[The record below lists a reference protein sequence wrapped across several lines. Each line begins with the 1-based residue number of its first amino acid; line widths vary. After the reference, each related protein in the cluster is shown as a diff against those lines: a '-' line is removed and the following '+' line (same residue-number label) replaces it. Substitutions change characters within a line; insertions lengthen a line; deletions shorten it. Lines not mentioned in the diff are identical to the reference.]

1 MNNKKLRLG
10 FIGVGKMG
18 QAAHLRNFAA
28 LEECEVVAI
37 AELREEMACRVA
49 RRYGVPRV
57 YRYHREML
65 AHEQLDGLVCIQPFD
80 RHGILLGELL
90 QLGLPILT
98 EKPLAASV
106 EVGERLVKAAQEA
119 GTWHMVAYHKRS
131 DPAAV
136 CAREYVRQFQLSD
149 ELGRLRY
156 VRITMPPG
164 EWIAGGFNDVIIGS
178 DPAPA
183 LEFDPPA
190 SDLSAEDYADYVRF
204 VNYYIHQ
211 VNLLRFLLG
220 EPYRVTYADPH
231 QVLLIGESASGAT
244 CSIEM
249 APYQTTLDW
258 QESALVCFER
268 GYVRLDLPPPLA
280 LNRAG
285 RVEVFRD
292 PGQGAT
298 PQRIE
303 PILPP
308 VHAHR
313 QQAINFVRAIRGEC
327 RPPCD
332 SVEALE
338 DLRLARDYFRLLRGR

>member
-1 MNNKKLRLG
+1 MSTQKVRLG
-10 FIGVGKMG
+10 FVGVGMMG

-28 LEECEVVAI
+28 LSDCEVVAI
-37 AELREEMACRVA
+37 AELRAETARRVA
-49 RRYGVPRV
+49 QRYGVPRV
-57 YRYHREML
+57 YSDHRDML
-65 AHEQLDGLVCIQPFD
+65 AHEQLDGLVCIQPFN
-80 RHGILLGELL
+80 RHGVLVTELL
-90 QLGLPILT
+90 QTKLPILT

-106 EVGERLVKAAQEA
+106 EVGERLVRAAQEA
-119 GTWHMVAYHKRS
+119 GTWQMVAYHKRS
-131 DPAAV
+131 DPAAM
-136 CAREYVRQFQLSD
+136 CAREYIEQLRQSG

-164 EWIAGGFNDVIIGS
+164 DWIAGGFDELINGND
-178 DPAPA
+178 PLPA
-183 LEFDPPA
+183 LTCDPPA
-190 SDLSAEDYADYVRF
+190 SDLSPEDYADYVRF

-211 VNLLRFLLG
+211 VNLMRFLLG

-231 QVLLIGESASGAT
+231 EVLLVGESVGGVT
-244 CSIEM
+244 CAIEM
-249 APYQTTLDW
+249 APYQTSRDW
-258 QESALVCFER
+258 QERALACFER
-268 GYVRLDLPPPLA
+268 GYVRLDLPAPLA

-285 RVEVFRD
+285 RVEVFKD
-292 PGQGAT
+292 PGKGAV

-303 PILPP
+303 PLLPP

-313 QQAINFVRAIRGEC
+313 QQAINFLRAIRGEH

>member
-1 MNNKKLRLG
+1 
-10 FIGVGKMG
+10 
-18 QAAHLRNFAA
+18 
-28 LEECEVVAI
+28 
-37 AELREEMACRVA
+37 
-49 RRYGVPRV
+49 
-57 YRYHREML
+57 
-65 AHEQLDGLVCIQPFD
+65 
-80 RHGILLGELL
+80 GILVGELL
-90 QLGLPILT
+90 QTGLPILT

-106 EVGERLVKAAQEA
+106 EVGERLVQAAQKA

-131 DPAAV
+131 DPAAA
-136 CAREYVRQFQLSD
+136 CARDYVRQFQQSG

-156 VRITMPPG
+156 ARITMPPG
-164 EWIAGGFNDVIIGS
+164 DWIAGGFNELIVGS

-190 SDLSAEDYADYVRF
+190 SDLSPEDYADYVRF

-211 VNLLRFLLG
+211 VNLMRFLLG
-220 EPYRVTYADPH
+220 EPYRVTYADPR
-231 QVLLIGESASGAT
+231 QVLLVGESASGAT
-244 CSIEM
+244 CVIEM

-268 GYVRLDLPPPLA
+268 GYVRLELPPPLA

-285 RVEVFRD
+285 RVEVFKD
-292 PGQGAT
+292 PGKGAT

-303 PILPP
+303 PVLPA